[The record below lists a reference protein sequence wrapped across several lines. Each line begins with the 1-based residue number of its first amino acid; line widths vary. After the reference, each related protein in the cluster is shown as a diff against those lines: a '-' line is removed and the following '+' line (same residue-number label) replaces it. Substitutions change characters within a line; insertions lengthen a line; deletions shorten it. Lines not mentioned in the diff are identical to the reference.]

1 MSSAIQTEQ
10 PASHEL
16 SRSLQ
21 PRHITMISLG
31 GIIGAGLFV
40 GSSAAI
46 RGAGPAILLSY
57 LITGGLLLLVMR
69 MLGEMALALPKVR
82 SFTEF
87 SRAGL
92 GPWAGFVSGW
102 LYWYFWIV
110 TVAVEAIA
118 GANILGKWLPPSFP
132 ITPLELGL
140 ALMAVMTAVNL
151 LSARTYGE
159 AEFWFASIKVA
170 AILVFIALGAAY
182 LLGFT
187 HPGATTFSNLTAHG
201 GFLPN
206 GPVAVLAGAVTVYFF
221 MTGAEITTV
230 AAAES
235 QEPARAI
242 AQMSTSV
249 ILRVLTFYVGATALI
264 VTIVPWDQVR
274 SGESPFTLALTTIG
288 YTRVSLVMD
297 ALILTAV
304 LSCLNSAFYVC
315 SRVLFVL
322 AEHGDA
328 PAWLVQVNRRKVPS
342 RSVWMGCI
350 AGILGVIANARWH
363 DTVFAFLVNASGA
376 VIVFVYILT
385 ALSQIRLR
393 RMRERAGEPAPALTM
408 WLFPW
413 LSYLAVGGM
422 LAVLAAMAYTP
433 GHVKELQVSLIA
445 LAVAS
450 VAYWAVRAV
459 RAQSVPRGDP
469 EAVK

>member
-1 MSSAIQTEQ
+1 
-10 PASHEL
+10 
-16 SRSLQ
+16 
-21 PRHITMISLG
+21 MISLG

-46 RGAGPAILLSY
+46 HGAGPAILLSY

-69 MLGEMALALPKVR
+69 MLGEMALAVPKVR

-92 GPWAGFVSGW
+92 GHWAGFVSGW

-118 GANILGKWLPPSFP
+118 GANILGKYLPASIP

-140 ALMAVMTAVNL
+140 ALMAVMTAINL

-187 HPGATTFSNLTAHG
+187 HPGASLSNLTAHG
-201 GFLPN
+201 GFVPN

-249 ILRVLTFYVGATALI
+249 IVRVLTFYVGATALI
-264 VTIVPWDQVR
+264 VAIVPWDQVR
-274 SGESPFTLALTTIG
+274 SGESPFTLALTTMG

-328 PAWLVQVNRRKVPS
+328 PAWLVQLNGRKVPS
-342 RSVWMGCI
+342 RSVWIGCV
-350 AGILGVIANARWH
+350 AGVLGVIANTLWH
-363 DTVFAFLVNASGA
+363 NTVFAFLVNASGA

-393 RMRERAGEPAPALTM
+393 RMRERAGEPAPGLTM

-422 LAVLAAMAYTP
+422 ALVLVAMAYSP
-433 GHVKELQVSLIA
+433 EHVKELQVSLVA
-445 LAVAS
+445 LAVATG
-450 VAYWAVRAV
+450 AYGLVRAL
-459 RAQSVPRGDP
+459 RARRAFRGGDA
-469 EAVK
+469 EAAE